1 MQTHGIVREFLN
13 NNKRLQRFA
22 FRAYSNLK
30 NLESVFLYLAPSQI
44 SHIYLKATLSEI
56 GSGTFIDQG
65 FYYRYGKKIDL
76 GKNVEINRNCSFYP
90 SYLLDNGRIYV
101 GDDSIL
107 APGVSIYSAGQV
119 KDDHSLHTAGDVRIG
134 RNVYIGA
141 NSIIR
146 YGVVIGDNATVAIG
160 SVVVKSVPPNVTVG
174 GNPAKII

>member
-1 MQTHGIVREFLN
+1 MGTQGKARKLLST
-13 NNKRLQRFA
+13 NKRLQRFM
-22 FRAYSNLK
+22 FSIYSNLK
-30 NLESVFLYLAPSQI
+30 NLESIFLYLTPSQI
-44 SHIYLKATLSEI
+44 SHFYLKATLSKI

-65 FYYRYGKKIDL
+65 FYYRYGKKITL

-90 SYLLDNGRIYV
+90 SYLLDSGRIYV
-101 GDDSIL
+101 GDNSIL
-107 APGVSIYSAGQV
+107 APGVSIYSAGQL
-119 KDDHSLHTAGDVRIG
+119 KNNHSSHTAGDVHIG

-141 NSIIR
+141 STIIR